1 MKVIINSFKHYM
13 LLSNCHKPDQI
24 WMDATTIINSFKLNH
39 GCHRNFN

>member
-24 WMDATTIINSFKLNH
+24 WMDATTIINSFKLKSWMPQE
-39 GCHRNFN
+39 F